1 MNSPETQAF
10 IETAQGLI
18 RQQSTATL
26 LTQGIRET
34 YESEVDKRASETG
47 INVTRSEQAETTN
60 VSPAL
65 FVTDS
70 KNWREN
76 PQWEEEI

>member
-1 MNSPETQAF
+1 M
-10 IETAQGLI
+10 
-18 RQQSTATL
+18 
-26 LTQGIRET
+26 
-34 YESEVDKRASETG
+34 DKRASETG

-76 PQWEEEI
+76 PQWEEEIFGPQSLIVICEDFDDMLKLSDSLTGS